1 MLGLLGVVVRSFL
14 REWIIS
20 AAALCAS
27 GTVLSAVTLDRV
39 VMLVEG
45 ADLRWRRAVG
55 AKPNACV

>member
-39 VMLVEG
+39 RDVC
-45 ADLRWRRAVG
+45 RRG
-55 AKPNACV
+55 